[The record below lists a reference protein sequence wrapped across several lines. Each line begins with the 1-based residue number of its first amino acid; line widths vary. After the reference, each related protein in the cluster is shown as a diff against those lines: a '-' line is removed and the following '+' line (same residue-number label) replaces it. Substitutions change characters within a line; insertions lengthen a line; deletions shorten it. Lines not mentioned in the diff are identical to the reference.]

1 MTLTNKDTKVELAEV
16 MEALFLHSGETGQA
30 SFQKQMTE
38 MIAIISRSF
47 QESSAPYIG
56 NKPKII
62 QEEIET
68 LFKFPRENQ
77 NFTELLQEIAEPI
90 LKNSLQVSHE
100 KSIAHLHCPPLIPAI
115 AADLMISS
123 YNQSLDSWDQ
133 STAATYV
140 EKEMIKWLTQ
150 QFGYPSTSDGTFT
163 TGGTQSN
170 YTGLLLARD
179 EFCHRKWGRDVKH
192 DGLPSQF
199 HKLRILCSEDA
210 HFTVQ
215 KSAALLGLG
224 ENAVI
229 KVKVDENHRMS
240 PIHLKKQLIDLKE
253 GDLLPFALV
262 GTCGTTDFGSIDPL
276 IELATIAK
284 EEELWFH
291 VDAAYGGALILSESH
306 NWKLEGITAADSITV
321 DFHKLFFQPISC
333 GAFFVKNSESFRFLH
348 HHADYLNPIEDEREG
363 IPNLVNKSIVTSR
376 RFDAFKL
383 FLSLKTVG
391 ISLFSEM
398 IDATFNLAQKTANYL
413 SQQPNIIVENKNPE
427 LNTVIF
433 RFEPQ
438 TPSGDVCKINRK
450 IQQEMLYESKAAI
463 AKTSVNGR
471 TYLKFT
477 MLNPRT
483 NMEHIY
489 EIVGEIQTLGW
500 KWRDH
505 T

>member
-1 MTLTNKDTKVELAEV
+1 MTITNKEIKAEV
-16 MEALFLHSGETGQA
+16 IEELFLHSGESGQA
-30 SFQKQMTE
+30 SFQKEMTE
-38 MIAIISRSF
+38 MIAIISRTL
-47 QESSAPYIG
+47 QDATAPYIG
-56 NKPKII
+56 KKPKMV
-62 QEEIET
+62 QDEIAS
-68 LFKFPRENQ
+68 LFKFPNETQ

-115 AADLMISS
+115 AGELVISS
-123 YNQSLDSWDQ
+123 FNQSLDSWDQ
-133 STAATYV
+133 STAATYL
-140 EKEMIKWLTQ
+140 EQEMIKWLTKK
-150 QFGYPSTSDGTFT
+150 FGYTANSDGTFT
-163 TGGTQSN
+163 SGGTQSN

-179 EFCHRKWGRDVKH
+179 EFCYRKWGRDVKR

-215 KSAALLGLG
+215 KTAAQLGLG

-229 KVKVDENHRMS
+229 KVKVDEYHRMS
-240 PIHLKKQLIDLKE
+240 LMHLKKQLIDLKE
-253 GDLLPFALV
+253 KDLLPFALV

-276 IELATIAK
+276 VELATTAK
-284 EEELWFH
+284 QEELWFH

-306 NWKLEGITAADSITV
+306 NWKLEGIKAADSITV
-321 DFHKLFFQPISC
+321 DFHKLFYQPISC
-333 GAFFVKNSESFRFLH
+333 GAFLVKNSQSFRFLN
-348 HHADYLNPIEDEREG
+348 HHADYLNPIEDEGEG

-398 IDATFNLAQKTANYL
+398 IDTTFYLAQETANYL
-413 SQQPNIIVENKNPE
+413 SHQPNIKIENKNPE

-438 TPSGDVCKINRK
+438 ASTGDVCKLNRK

-483 NMEHIY
+483 KMEHIY
-489 EIVGEIQTLGW
+489 EIVEEIQTLGS
-500 KWRDH
+500 KWREH

>member
-1 MTLTNKDTKVELAEV
+1 MTITKKEIKAKV
-16 MEALFLHSGETGQA
+16 MEELFLHSGESGQA
-30 SFQKQMTE
+30 SFQKEMTE
-38 MIAIISRSF
+38 MIAIISRTF
-47 QESSAPYIG
+47 QEATAPYIG
-56 NKPKII
+56 KQPKMV
-62 QEEIET
+62 QDEIAS
-68 LFKFPRENQ
+68 LFKFPSETQ

-115 AADLMISS
+115 AAELVISS
-123 YNQSLDSWDQ
+123 FNQSLDSWDQ
-133 STAATYV
+133 STAATYL
-140 EKEMIKWLTQ
+140 EQEMIKWLTKK
-150 QFGYPSTSDGTFT
+150 FGYTANSDGTFT
-163 TGGTQSN
+163 SGGTQSN

-179 EFCHRKWGRDVKH
+179 EFCYRKWGRDVKR

-215 KSAALLGLG
+215 KTAAQLGLG

-229 KVKVDENHRMS
+229 KVEVDEYHRMS
-240 PIHLKKQLIDLKE
+240 PMHLKKQLIDLKE
-253 GDLLPFALV
+253 KDLLPFALV

-276 IELATIAK
+276 VELATIAK

-291 VDAAYGGALILSESH
+291 VDAAYGGALILSESY
-306 NWKLEGITAADSITV
+306 NWKLEGIKAADSITV
-321 DFHKLFFQPISC
+321 DFHKLFYQPISC
-333 GAFFVKNSESFRFLH
+333 GAFLVKNSQSFRFLN
-348 HHADYLNPIEDEREG
+348 HHADYLNPIEDEGEG

-398 IDATFNLAQKTANYL
+398 IDATFYLAQETANYL
-413 SQQPNIIVENKNPE
+413 SHQPNIKVENKNPE

-438 TPSGDVCKINRK
+438 TSTGDVCKLNRK
-450 IQQEMLYESKAAI
+450 IQQEMLFESKAAI

-483 NMEHIY
+483 KMEHIY
-489 EIVGEIQTLGW
+489 EIVEEIQTLGS

>member
-1 MTLTNKDTKVELAEV
+1 MNLTYKEMKTDW
-16 MEALFLHSGETGQA
+16 MEQLFLSSGESGQA
-30 SFQKQMTE
+30 SFQEQMSD
-38 MIAIISRSF
+38 MIELISQTF
-47 QESSAPYIG
+47 QEATHPYIG
-56 NKPKII
+56 KQPTVV
-62 QEEIET
+62 QDEIAT
-68 LFKFPRENQ
+68 LFKFPNETQ
-77 NFTELLQEIAEPI
+77 NFTNILQEIEEPI
-90 LKNSLQVSHE
+90 IKNSLHVSHE

-115 AADLMISS
+115 AAELMISS
-123 YNQSLDSWDQ
+123 FNQSLDSWDQ

-179 EFCHRKWGRDVKH
+179 EFCHRKWGRDVKR
-192 DGLPSQF
+192 DGLPPHF

-215 KSAALLGLG
+215 KTAAQLGLG
-224 ENAVI
+224 ESAVI

-240 PIHLKKQLIDLKE
+240 PMHLKKQLIDLKE
-253 GDLLPFALV
+253 RDLLPFALV

-276 IELATIAK
+276 VELATIAQ
-284 EEELWFH
+284 EEKLWFH

-321 DFHKLFFQPISC
+321 DFHKLFYQPISC
-333 GAFFVKNSESFRFLH
+333 GAFLVKNSQSFRFLH
-348 HHADYLNPIEDEREG
+348 HHADYLNPIEDEGEG

-383 FLSLKTVG
+383 FLSMKTVG

-398 IDATFNLAQKTANYL
+398 IDTTFKLAKETANFL
-413 SQQPNIIVENKNPE
+413 SQLPNIKVENKNPE

-438 TPSGDVCKINRK
+438 NPSGDVCKLNRK

-483 NMEHIY
+483 KLEHIY
-489 EIVGEIQTLGW
+489 EIAEEIQALGW

>member
-1 MTLTNKDTKVELAEV
+1 MNLTYKEMKTDW
-16 MEALFLHSGETGQA
+16 MEQLFLSNGENGQA
-30 SFQKQMTE
+30 SFQEQMSE
-38 MIAIISRSF
+38 MIELISRTF
-47 QESSAPYIG
+47 QEATHPYIG
-56 NKPKII
+56 KQPTVV
-62 QEEIET
+62 QDEIAT
-68 LFKFPRENQ
+68 LFKFPNETQ
-77 NFTELLQEIAEPI
+77 NFTNILQEIAEPI
-90 LKNSLQVSHE
+90 LKNSLHVSHE

-115 AADLMISS
+115 AAELMISS
-123 YNQSLDSWDQ
+123 FNQSLDSWDQ

-140 EKEMIKWLTQ
+140 EQEMIKWLTQ
-150 QFGYPSTSDGTFT
+150 QFGYPSNSDGTFT

-179 EFCHRKWGRDVKH
+179 EFCHRKWGRDVKR
-192 DGLPSQF
+192 DGLPPQF

-215 KSAALLGLG
+215 KSAAQLGLG
-224 ENAVI
+224 ESAVI

-253 GDLLPFALV
+253 RELLPFALV

-276 IELATIAK
+276 VELATIAQ

-306 NWKLEGITAADSITV
+306 IWKLEGITAADSITV
-321 DFHKLFFQPISC
+321 DFHKLFYQPISC
-333 GAFFVKNSESFRFLH
+333 GAFLVKNSHSFRFLN
-348 HHADYLNPIEDEREG
+348 HHADYLNPMEDEEEG

-383 FLSLKTVG
+383 FLSLKNVG

-398 IDATFNLAQKTANYL
+398 IDATFYLAQETANYL
-413 SQQPNIIVENKNPE
+413 SQQPNIKVENKNPE

-438 TPSGDVCKINRK
+438 NPSGDVCKLNRK

-463 AKTSVNGR
+463 AKTSVDGR

-483 NMEHIY
+483 KIEHIY
-489 EIVGEIQTLGW
+489 EIVEEIQTLGW